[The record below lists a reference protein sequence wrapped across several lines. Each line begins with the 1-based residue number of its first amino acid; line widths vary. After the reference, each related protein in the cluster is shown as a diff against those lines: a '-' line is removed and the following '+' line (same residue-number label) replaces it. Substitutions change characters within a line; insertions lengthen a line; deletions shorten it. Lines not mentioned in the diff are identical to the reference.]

1 MNNTILKALCGLE
14 TNFHRCHWIFTIYI
28 QILQCSKS
36 LQFVK
41 VLLLLQVPVRN
52 STSISTCLSV
62 CFAKQPQP
70 LEDRPL
76 ATNAISH
83 LRINDSE
90 LALDGAMVPVPAT

>member
-1 MNNTILKALCGLE
+1 MKSRPFHLTI
-14 TNFHRCHWIFTIYI
+14 
-28 QILQCSKS
+28 
-36 LQFVK
+36 
-41 VLLLLQVPVRN
+41 PVRN
-52 STSISTCLSV
+52 SISIPTCLSV

-90 LALDGAMVPVPAT
+90 LALDGAMVPASAT